1 MSSLTTPGPSDR
13 AAAIDAL
20 AARIAAVGS
29 GGADGA
35 ETEGAA
41 TDGAAIAA
49 APRPLPTDDDRSLDG
64 PSAVPPGDQSAGEV
78 SRARDIVYRQLA
90 TAPRPRAVLENK
102 LRQREISD
110 EVATLVLDRFEK
122 AGLIDD
128 RAYAELYVT
137 TKHRDRALGRQALR
151 AELRRQGVAES
162 DYSEAV
168 AEIDTD
174 TEAARAVALLAKRV
188 DSAMA
193 AGPDAARRRL
203 LGLLARRGYS
213 PGLAGRVVE
222 QVLDEYFAEYADRV
236 HP

>member
-1 MSSLTTPGPSDR
+1 MSPLTPPGPSDR
-13 AAAIDAL
+13 AAAIDAI

-29 GGADGA
+29 GGAGDA
-35 ETEGAA
+35 ETD
-41 TDGAAIAA
+41 T
-49 APRPLPTDDDRSLDG
+49 DRSLG
-64 PSAVPPGDQSAGEV
+64 GTSVVPPGDQSAGEV
-78 SRARDIVYRQLA
+78 FRARDIVYRQLA

-110 EVATLVLDRFEK
+110 EVAAIVLDRFEK

-128 RAYAELYVT
+128 RAYAELYVI
-137 TKHRDRALGRQALR
+137 TKHRDRALGRHALR

-168 AEIDTD
+168 AGIDTD
-174 TEAARAVALLAKRV
+174 AEAARAVALLAKRV
-188 DSAMA
+188 GAAMA

-203 LGLLARRGYS
+203 LGLLARRGYP
-213 PGLAGRVVE
+213 PGLAGRVVD
-222 QVLDEYFAEYADRV
+222 QVIDEYSAECSDCV

>member
-1 MSSLTTPGPSDR
+1 MSPLTPPGPSDR
-13 AAAIDAL
+13 AAVIDAL
-20 AARIAAVGS
+20 GARIAAVGS
-29 GGADGA
+29 GGADDA
-35 ETEGAA
+35 EPRRAD
-41 TDGAAIAA
+41 TDP
-49 APRPLPTDDDRSLDG
+49 APRSAGTDIDRSLSG
-64 PSAVPPGDQSAGEV
+64 SSAVPPGDQSAGEV

-110 EVATLVLDRFEK
+110 EVAALVLDRFQK

-137 TKHRDRALGRQALR
+137 TKHRDRALGRHALR

-174 TEAARAVALLAKRV
+174 TETARAVALLAKRV
-188 DSAMA
+188 DTAMA

-203 LGLLARRGYS
+203 VGLLARRGYS
-213 PGLAGRVVE
+213 PGLAGRVVD
-222 QVLDEYFAEYADRV
+222 QVLDEYSTEHSDRV